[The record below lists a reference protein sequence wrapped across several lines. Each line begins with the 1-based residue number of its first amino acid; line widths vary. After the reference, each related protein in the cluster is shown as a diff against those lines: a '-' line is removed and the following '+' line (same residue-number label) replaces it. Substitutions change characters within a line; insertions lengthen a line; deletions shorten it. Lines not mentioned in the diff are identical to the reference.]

1 LQHTPDRTQ
10 ENEDSRMNI
19 ADLPAVPRFVA
30 RRRWWLLPLLVWGLV
45 VAYSLHDHL
54 DDIRQQSIAVATEGA
69 RNMFR
74 MIVLTRAWNAEHG
87 GLYVPVGDKIQ
98 PNPYLE
104 HPRRD
109 LVTADGQA
117 LTMVNPAFMTRL
129 ISELARR
136 QSGTVFHIT
145 SLKPIRPSNA
155 PDEWETRALQGFESG
170 GRETVDIVTTEE
182 RRELRY
188 MAPLLVEKPC
198 MACHEKQGYRIGD
211 VRGGIS
217 VNLPFEPVEAAMLPA
232 RRQAMLSYL
241 GMFLLVA
248 LLGGGLLEILRRRWL
263 NLGETITDLETAR
276 RDLVVSNQALQEARD
291 AADAANVAKSSFL
304 ANMSHEIRTPMNA
317 IMGMAHLTLRTEL
330 TQGQRNYL
338 QKIQGA
344 SQHLLGVINDILDF
358 SKIEAGKLEIE
369 QREFDLDELF
379 DTVASQLGERVA
391 SKELELVIDI
401 DPEVPRL
408 LVGDALRLGQVLLN
422 LGGNA
427 AKFTERGEIDIVV
440 RSAGASDG
448 AITISFAV
456 SDTGIG
462 LTEEQ
467 RSRLF
472 RSFEQADNT
481 ITRKYGGT
489 GLGLAISQR
498 IVTLMGGQIDV
509 VSTPGV
515 GSTFSFSARFGIG
528 TGQRRRVP
536 TPDLRGRRL
545 LVVDDNENAREVMG
559 TLLRSMSFIVTET
572 DSGAAALAA
581 LQRGT
586 ASGEPYEIVFLD
598 WQMPGM
604 DGITVARHIRTLA
617 LTPAPIMIMVTAYGR
632 DDLISQAQDAGI
644 ADIFPKPVTASTLF
658 DSVMNVLGKRDGQS
672 LPCLAEAGRAAAANS
687 HLAAIAGARVLLV
700 EDNALNQEVA
710 TALLEDVGLVV
721 DVAENGAVALD
732 KLVVGAYDLVL
743 MDMQMPV
750 MDGVNA
756 TRAIRRQPQH
766 DTLPIVAMTANALS
780 GDREIC
786 LQAGMNDHLA
796 KPIDPA
802 RLLDTLLRWI
812 KPGRHAVPVRTAQAE
827 AVEPVEGNREA
838 QDTIAA
844 LRRVNGLDI
853 TTGLRLARGREKLY
867 ISLLKKYADAQR
879 DFVKYLDAALAERDW
894 ETAVR
899 LAHTLKGVSGQIG
912 ALTVRPMAELI
923 EQALQQHEGPAVIDS
938 LKGQIGEVL
947 DELIPAIEAQLPQ
960 DGPMLPAAAAVAVD
974 EQQLRAVCQELH
986 GLLGSADY
994 KANILLERHAA
1005 LLQAGLGTDFEKLA
1019 AAVSAFDFD
1028 VAAERL
1034 DTMLR
1039 CRWPAA

>member
-1 LQHTPDRTQ
+1 MTV
-10 ENEDSRMNI
+10 
-19 ADLPAVPRFVA
+19 ADLPSLPKFIA
-30 RRRWWLLPLLVWGLV
+30 RRRWWLLPLLLWGLV
-45 VAYSLHDHL
+45 VAYELDEHL
-54 DDIRQQSIAVATEGA
+54 DDIRNQSVTVATEGA

-74 MIVLTRAWNAEHG
+74 MVVLTRSWNAEHG
-87 GLYVPVGDKIQ
+87 GVYVPVGEKIE

-109 LVTADGQA
+109 LVTTDGQR

-129 ISELARR
+129 LSELARS
-136 QSGTVFHIT
+136 QNGTIFHIT

-155 PDEWETRALQGFESG
+155 PDEWESRALQGFESG
-170 GRETVDIVTTEE
+170 SKETVEIVATAD

-188 MAPLLVEKPC
+188 MAPLLVAKPC
-198 MACHEKQGYRIGD
+198 LACHEKQGYRVGD
-211 VRGGIS
+211 IRGGIS
-217 VNLPFEPVEAAMLPA
+217 VNLPFEPVEAAMQPA
-232 RRQAMLSYL
+232 LRQAVHSHL

-248 LLGGGLLEILRRRWL
+248 LLGGGLLEILRRRWI
-263 NLGETITDLETAR
+263 NLGETIAALEATR
-276 RDLVVSNQALQEARD
+276 RELVGSNRALQEARD
-291 AADAANVAKSSFL
+291 AADAANVAKSAFL

-317 IMGMAHLTLRTEL
+317 IIGMSHLTLKTEL

-358 SKIEAGKLEIE
+358 SKIEAGKLDIE
-369 QREFDLDELF
+369 QREFDLDDLF

-391 SKELELVIDI
+391 SKDLELVIDI

-427 AKFTERGEIDIVV
+427 AKFTEKGEIDIIV
-440 RSAGASDG
+440 RSAGTADG
-448 AITISFAV
+448 AIALTFAV

-498 IVTLMGGQIDV
+498 IVELMGGHIEV
-509 VSTPGV
+509 VSTPGI
-515 GSTFSFSARFGIG
+515 GSTFSFTARFGIG

-536 TPDLRGRRL
+536 TPDLRGRRI

-559 TLLRSMSFIVTET
+559 TMLRSMSFVVTEVRSG
-572 DSGAAALAA
+572 DAALQELERGAAA
-581 LQRGT
+581 GT
-586 ASGEPYEIVFLD
+586 PYEIAFLD

-604 DGITVARHIRTLA
+604 DGITTARHIRA
-617 LTPAPIMIMVTAYGR
+617 LSLTSPPIMIMVTAYGR
-632 DDLISQAQDAGI
+632 DDLIAQAQSAGI
-644 ADIFPKPVTASTLF
+644 ADVFPKPVTASTLF
-658 DSVMNVLGKRDGQS
+658 DSVMNVLGQRDGRS
-672 LPCLAEAGRAAAANS
+672 LPCLAEAGRAAATGS
-687 HLAAIAGARVLLV
+687 DLAAIAGARVLLV
-700 EDNALNQEVA
+700 EDNVLNQEVA
-710 TALLEDVGLVV
+710 TALLEDAGLVV
-721 DVAENGAVALD
+721 EVADNGAIALD
-732 KLVVGAYDLVL
+732 MLVVGTYDLVL

-750 MDGVNA
+750 MDGVSA
-756 TRAIRRQPQH
+756 TRAIRRQSQH
-766 DTLPIVAMTANALS
+766 DSLPIVAMTANALS

-812 KPGRHAVPVRTAQAE
+812 KPGKRAVPARPDEVPE
-827 AVEPVEGNREA
+827 ASGGTHASIE
-838 QDTIAA
+838 A
-844 LRRVNGLDI
+844 LRHVNGIDVA
-853 TTGLRLARGREKLY
+853 TGLRLARGREKLY
-867 ISLLKKYADAQR
+867 ISLLKRYVDAQR
-879 DFVKYLDAALAERDW
+879 DFAKHIDAALAERDW

-923 EQALQQHEGPAVIDS
+923 EQALQHHEGPAVIDS
-938 LKGQIGEVL
+938 LKDQISEVL

-960 DGPMLPAAAAVAVD
+960 DGPSVLPAEVD
-974 EQQLRAVCQELH
+974 RQQLLAVCTELL
-986 GLLGSADY
+986 GLLASADY
-994 KANILLERHAA
+994 KANILLERHAG
-1005 LLQAGLGTDFEKLA
+1005 LLQAGLGPEFQKLA
-1019 AAVSAFDFD
+1019 AAVSSFDFD
-1028 VAAERL
+1028 IAARRL
-1034 DTMLR
+1034 EQWLR
-1039 CRWPAA
+1039 SRSDAPPR